1 LTAKEFPDTIFR
13 KDEKIDQAQR
23 HLNRGE
29 KPMKTKLSIQ
39 QYILMPVRGFRAIQ
53 PFSSPSVVNF
63 LTSIAR
69 VGRVRPQAFG
79 RQKAAPLKMRVLDS
93 IHEDGPKLVELLPD
107 EAITLRAHQPSV
119 KLVPVI
125 YYRTAVAPRW
135 SIKSR
140 PKAAAERAAVKITL
154 KVVSKKDAA
163 PISGASVVA
172 FIDFEKGIG
181 DQGTTNSK
189 GEVRLLLSGS
199 SKKLQRLYVY
209 PEKGFWGCLKKKI
222 TVTSGMKIGLD
233 PLDLSTT
240 DSLRYL
246 YGNSPGGSGTG
257 IKVAVIDTGI
267 DTIHYDLHVDG
278 GMNTVLGEDPN
289 DFGPNGSSHG
299 THVAGIIAARGRS
312 PSGLRGL
319 APAVMLRS
327 YRVFGKNAE
336 GASNYDIIKAI
347 DQAAADDCDL
357 INMSLGGG
365 LSDDAMSAA
374 IEEARAKGTLVI
386 VAAGNEYRSPVSF
399 PASDPLAIAVSAM
412 GRRGTFPKDSTEAGD
427 IARPYGKDRN
437 NFIAAFSNIG
447 PEIDLTGPGVGVLST
462 VRGGYAPMSGTSMAC
477 PAVTGF
483 AAKMFS
489 MPGHRNI
496 LNMRRDQ
503 ARSDAMAQAL
513 LQAAKSLG
521 FGPRYEGKGLPL

>member
-1 LTAKEFPDTIFR
+1 
-13 KDEKIDQAQR
+13 
-23 HLNRGE
+23 
-29 KPMKTKLSIQ
+29 MKTKRSIQ
-39 QYILMPVRGFRAIQ
+39 QYILMPMRGFRAIQ

-63 LTSIAR
+63 LTSIAK

-79 RQKAAPLKMRVLDS
+79 KKKATPLKMRVLDS
-93 IHEDGPKLVELLPD
+93 IHEDGPKLVELFPD
-107 EAITLRAHQPSV
+107 EAITLRAHQPSL
-119 KLVPVI
+119 KLVPVL

-135 SIKSR
+135 RIKFH
-140 PKAAAERAAVKITL
+140 PDVAAKRVAVKITL
-154 KVVSKKDAA
+154 KVVGKRDGT
-163 PISGASVVA
+163 PISGVA
-172 FIDFEKGIG
+172 VIGFIDFEKGIG

-189 GEVRLLLSGS
+189 GEVRLSLGGS

-209 PEKGFWGCLKKKI
+209 PEKGFWGHLKKNI
-222 TVTSGMKIGLD
+222 TVTSGTTIGLD
-233 PLDLSTT
+233 PLDFSYT

-246 YGNSPGGSGTG
+246 YGNSPRGSGTG

-267 DTIHYDLHVDG
+267 DTIHSDLHVDG

-289 DFGPNGSSHG
+289 DFGPSGSSHG
-299 THVAGIIAARGRS
+299 THVAGIIAGRGKP

-347 DQAAADDCDL
+347 DQAAADGCDL

-365 LSDDAMSAA
+365 PSDDAMSAA
-374 IEEARAKGTLVI
+374 IEEARVKGSLVI
-386 VAAGNEYRSPVSF
+386 VAAGNEYHSPVSF

-412 GRRGTFPKDSTEAGD
+412 GRKGTFPKDSTEAGD
-427 IARPYGKDRN
+427 ISRPYGKDRK

-447 PEIDLTGPGVGVLST
+447 PELDLTGPGVGVLST
-462 VRGGYAPMSGTSMAC
+462 VPGGYAPMSGTSMAC

-483 AAKMFS
+483 VAKMLS
-489 MPGHRNI
+489 TPTHRNI
-496 LNMRRDQ
+496 LNMPRDQ

>member
-1 LTAKEFPDTIFR
+1 MKAKF
-13 KDEKIDQAQR
+13 
-23 HLNRGE
+23 
-29 KPMKTKLSIQ
+29 SIQ
-39 QYILMPVRGFRAIQ
+39 QYILMPIRGFRAIQ
-53 PFSSPSVVNF
+53 PFSPSSVVNF
-63 LTSIAR
+63 FISIAS
-69 VGRVRPQAFG
+69 GGMVRSQAFG
-79 RQKAAPLKMRVLDS
+79 MKKAPPLKMRVLDS

-107 EAITLRAHQPSV
+107 QAITLRAHQPSV
-119 KLVPVI
+119 KLVPVV
-125 YYRTAVAPRW
+125 YYRSAVAPRW
-135 SIKSR
+135 CIKSH
-140 PKAAAERAAVKITL
+140 PVAKRAAVKITL
-154 KVVSKKDAA
+154 KVVSKKDAE

-181 DQGTTNSK
+181 DQGTTNRK
-189 GEVRLLLSGS
+189 GEVRLSLGAS

-209 PEKGFWGCLKKKI
+209 PEIGFWGCLKKNI
-222 TVTSGMKIGLD
+222 TVTSGTTIGLD
-233 PLDLSTT
+233 PLDLSYI

-246 YGNSPGGSGTG
+246 YGNSPNGSGRG

-267 DTIHYDLHVDG
+267 DKIHSDLHVDG
-278 GMNTVLGEDPN
+278 GMNTVFGEDPS

-299 THVAGIIAARGRS
+299 THVAGIIAGRGRS
-312 PSGLRGL
+312 PAGLRGL

-365 LSDDAMSAA
+365 PSDDAMSAA
-374 IEEARAKGTLVI
+374 IEEARAKGSLVI

-399 PASDPLAIAVSAM
+399 PASDPLAIAVSAI

-427 IARPYGKDRN
+427 IARPYGKDRK

-447 PEIDLTGPGVGVLST
+447 PELDLIGPGVGVLST
-462 VRGGYAPMSGTSMAC
+462 VLGGYAPMSGTSMAC

-483 AAKMFS
+483 AAKMLS
-489 MPGHRNI
+489 TPGHRNI
-496 LNMRRDQ
+496 LNMPRDQ

-513 LQAAKSLG
+513 LQAGKSLG

>member
-1 LTAKEFPDTIFR
+1 
-13 KDEKIDQAQR
+13 
-23 HLNRGE
+23 
-29 KPMKTKLSIQ
+29 MKTKLSIK

-53 PFSSPSVVNF
+53 PFSPSSVVNF
-63 LTSIAR
+63 FISIAS
-69 VGRVRPQAFG
+69 GGMVRPQAFG
-79 RQKAAPLKMRVLDS
+79 MKKAPPLKMRVLDS

-107 EAITLRAHQPSV
+107 QAITLRAHQPSV
-119 KLVPVI
+119 KLVPLI
-125 YYRTAVAPRW
+125 YYRPAVSPRLT
-135 SIKSR
+135 IKSR
-140 PKAAAERAAVKITL
+140 SKVAAGKAAVKITL
-154 KVVSKKDAA
+154 KVVSKRDGA
-163 PISGASVVA
+163 PISGVGVVA

-181 DQGTTNSK
+181 DQAITNSK
-189 GEVRLLLSGS
+189 GEVRLSLGAS

-209 PEKGFWGCLKKKI
+209 PEKGFWGYLKKNI
-222 TVTSGMKIGLD
+222 TVTSGKTIGLD
-233 PLDLSTT
+233 PLDLSYT

-246 YGNSPGGSGTG
+246 YGNPPDGSGTG
-257 IKVAVIDTGI
+257 IKVAVVDTGI
-267 DTIHYDLHVDG
+267 DTTHPDLRVDG

-289 DFGPNGSSHG
+289 DFGPSSSSHG
-299 THVAGIIAARGRS
+299 THVAGIIAGRGRP

-319 APAVMLRS
+319 APRVTLRS

-347 DQAAADDCDL
+347 DQAVADGCDL

-365 LSDDAMSAA
+365 PLDDAMSAA
-374 IEEARAKGTLVI
+374 IEEARSSGTLVI

-412 GRRGTFPKDSTEAGD
+412 GRRGTFPKDATEAGD
-427 IARPYGKDRN
+427 ISRPYGKDRK

-447 PEIDLTGPGVGVLST
+447 PELDLTGPGVGVLST

-483 AAKMFS
+483 AAKMLS

-496 LNMRRDQ
+496 LNMPRDQ

>member
-1 LTAKEFPDTIFR
+1 
-13 KDEKIDQAQR
+13 
-23 HLNRGE
+23 
-29 KPMKTKLSIQ
+29 MKTKLSIQ

-63 LTSIAR
+63 LTSIAK

-79 RQKAAPLKMRVLDS
+79 KKKTTPLQMRVLDS
-93 IHEDGPKLVELLPD
+93 IHEDGPKLVELLPE
-107 EAITLRAHQPSV
+107 EAITLRAHQPSL
-119 KLVPVI
+119 KLVPVV
-125 YYRTAVAPRW
+125 YYRPAVAPRW
-135 SIKSR
+135 HIKSR
-140 PKAAAERAAVKITL
+140 SEVTAKRAAVKITVR
-154 KVVSKKDAA
+154 VVSKKDAA
-163 PISGASVVA
+163 PIPGASVVA
-172 FIDFEKGIG
+172 FIDFEKAIG
-181 DQGTTNSK
+181 DQGTSNSK
-189 GEVRLLLSGS
+189 GEVRLSLGGS

-209 PEKGFWGCLKKKI
+209 PEKGFWGYLKKNI
-222 TVTSGMKIGLD
+222 TVTSGTTIGLN
-233 PLDLSTT
+233 PLNLSYT

-246 YGNSPGGSGTG
+246 YGNSPDGSGKG

-267 DTIHYDLHVDG
+267 DTIHSDLHVDG

-289 DFGPNGSSHG
+289 DFGPSGSSHG
-299 THVAGIIAARGRS
+299 THVAGIIAGRGR
-312 PSGLRGL
+312 PLSGLRGL
-319 APAVMLRS
+319 APGVMLRS

-347 DQAAADDCDL
+347 DQAAADGCDL

-365 LSDDAMSAA
+365 PSDDAMSAA

-386 VAAGNEYRSPVSF
+386 VAAGNEYHSPVSF

-412 GRRGTFPKDSTEAGD
+412 GRKGTFPKDSTEAGD
-427 IARPYGKDRN
+427 VSRPYGKDRK

-447 PEIDLTGPGVGVLST
+447 PELDLTGPGVGVLST
-462 VRGGYAPMSGTSMAC
+462 VPGGYAPMSGTSMAC

-483 AAKMFS
+483 AAKMLS

-496 LNMRRDQ
+496 LNMPRDQ
-503 ARSDAMAQAL
+503 ARSDAIAQAL

>member
-1 LTAKEFPDTIFR
+1 
-13 KDEKIDQAQR
+13 
-23 HLNRGE
+23 
-29 KPMKTKLSIQ
+29 MKTKLSIQ

-53 PFSSPSVVNF
+53 PFSTPRVAHFFTAIASVGM
-63 LTSIAR
+63 
-69 VGRVRPQAFG
+69 VGPQAFG
-79 RQKAAPLKMRVLDS
+79 REEAPPLKMRVLDS
-93 IHEDGPKLVELLPD
+93 IRVDGPKLVELLPD
-107 EAITLRAHQPSV
+107 EAITLRTHQPSL
-119 KLVPVI
+119 KLVPIV
-125 YYRTAVAPRW
+125 YYRPAVAPRL
-135 SIKSR
+135 SIESC
-140 PKAAAERAAVKITL
+140 PKVAAGKAAVKITL
-154 KVVSKKDAA
+154 KVVNKKDAT
-163 PISGASVVA
+163 PISGAWVVA

-181 DQGTTNSK
+181 DDGVTNSK
-189 GEVRLLLSGS
+189 GEVRLSLGGS

-209 PEKGFWGCLKKKI
+209 PEKGFWGSLKKNI
-222 TVTSGMKIGLD
+222 TVTSGKTIGLD
-233 PLDLSTT
+233 PLDLSYT

-246 YGNSPGGSGTG
+246 YGNSPDGSGTG

-267 DTIHYDLHVDG
+267 DTTHPDLRVDG
-278 GMNTVLGEDPN
+278 GMNTVLGEDPK
-289 DFGPNGSSHG
+289 DFGPSGSSHG
-299 THVAGIIAARGRS
+299 THVAGIIAGRGRP

-319 APAVMLRS
+319 APRVTLRS

-347 DQAAADDCDL
+347 DQAVADGCDL

-365 LSDDAMSAA
+365 PLDDAMSAA
-374 IEEARAKGTLVI
+374 IEEARSSGTLVI

-412 GRRGTFPKDSTEAGD
+412 GRRGTFPKGSTEAGD
-427 IARPYGKDRN
+427 ISRPYGKDRK

-447 PEIDLTGPGVGVLST
+447 PELDLTGPGVGVLST

-483 AAKMFS
+483 AAKMLS

-496 LNMRRDQ
+496 LNMPRDQ
-503 ARSDAMAQAL
+503 ARSDVMAQAL

>member
-1 LTAKEFPDTIFR
+1 
-13 KDEKIDQAQR
+13 
-23 HLNRGE
+23 
-29 KPMKTKLSIQ
+29 MKTKLSIQ

-69 VGRVRPQAFG
+69 VGRVHAQAFG
-79 RQKAAPLKMRVLDS
+79 KKKAGPLKMRVLDS

-119 KLVPVI
+119 KLVPVV

-135 SIKSR
+135 RIKSR
-140 PKAAAERAAVKITL
+140 PKAAAEKAAVKITL
-154 KVVSKKDAA
+154 KVVSKKEAA

-189 GEVRLLLSGS
+189 GEVRLSLGAS

-222 TVTSGMKIGLD
+222 TVTSGTMIGLD
-233 PLDLSTT
+233 PLDLSYT

-246 YGNSPGGSGTG
+246 YGNSPDGSGRG
-257 IKVAVIDTGI
+257 MKVAVIDTGI
-267 DTIHYDLHVDG
+267 DTIHLDLHVDG
-278 GMNTVLGEDPN
+278 GMNAVLGEDPN

-299 THVAGIIAARGRS
+299 THVAGIIAGRGKP

-327 YRVFGKNAE
+327 YRVFGKNAD

-347 DQAAADDCDL
+347 DQAAADGCDL

-365 LSDDAMSAA
+365 PSDDAMSAA
-374 IEEARAKGTLVI
+374 IEEARAKGCLVI

-399 PASDPLAIAVSAM
+399 PAFDPLAIAVSAM

-427 IARPYGKDRN
+427 IAPPYGKDRN

-447 PEIDLTGPGVGVLST
+447 LELDLTGPGVGVLST
-462 VRGGYAPMSGTSMAC
+462 VRGGYAAMSGTSMAC

-483 AAKMFS
+483 AAKMLS

-496 LNMRRDQ
+496 LSMPRGQ